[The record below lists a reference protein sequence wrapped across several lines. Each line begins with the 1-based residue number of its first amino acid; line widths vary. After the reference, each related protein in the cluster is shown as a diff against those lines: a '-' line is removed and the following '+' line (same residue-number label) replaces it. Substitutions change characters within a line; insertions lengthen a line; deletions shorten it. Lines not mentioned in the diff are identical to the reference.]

1 MLMVDSNQF
10 KNLYDGFRK
19 ATQIYPD
26 NPALWVDGQIH
37 TYADLETYA
46 ARLASAILA
55 KEKRAIP
62 LAAVMG
68 YRSFSSYA
76 TVLGVLAAGKGYVP
90 LNPTF
95 PPERLRR
102 MLTLSGVEVLVASAE
117 ALELLGQV
125 MEGIQGGLVIICPD
139 EDGPGDLAAR
149 FPAHTWLGP
158 EALDNAPSKQ
168 TAPTPLPGDTAYL
181 LFTSGSTGIPKGVAV
196 SQGNVSAYLRYT
208 IDRYQVVPQ
217 DRLSQTFDLT
227 FDLSVHDLFVSWWSG
242 ACLYAIPRRQLMGPG
257 KFIRDYELTMWF
269 SVPSLIML
277 MAQMR
282 MLKTGLFPSLRW
294 SLFCGE
300 PLPAKSA
307 ALWQEAANNSI
318 LENLYGPTEATI
330 AISNFRWDQERSP
343 AKCRQGVV
351 PIGWAF
357 EGQRVLVA
365 DSHFK
370 EVAQGSQGELMLAGS
385 QVTGGYL
392 NNPEKTA
399 AQFVRRAEDPG
410 VTWYRTG
417 DLVEA
422 DPDGCLYYLGR
433 VDNQVQVRGYRVE
446 LQEIDHAL
454 REASGSDLAVS
465 VSYPPD
471 SSTVEAIYGFVSVIG
486 APAEDKILAQ
496 CRVNLPDYMVPERVF
511 LVDSLPRNVNGK
523 IDRKALSLKV
533 MEMIGG
539 TKS

>member
-1 MLMVDSNQF
+1 MADTNRFQS
-10 KNLYDGFRK
+10 LYEGFRQ
-19 ATQIYPD
+19 AAETHPD
-26 NPALWVDGQIH
+26 NPALWVDGQRH
-37 TYADLETYA
+37 TYADLKTYA
-46 ARLASAILA
+46 SRLANAIVDN
-55 KEKRAIP
+55 EERAMP

-76 TVLGVLAAGKGYVP
+76 SVLGVLAAGKGYVP

-95 PPERLRR
+95 PPDRLRR
-102 MLTLSGVEVLVASAE
+102 MLALSKVEVLVASDE
-117 ALELLGQV
+117 ALELLEQV
-125 MEGIQGGLVIICPD
+125 LEGIEDELAIICPD
-139 EDGPGDLAAR
+139 VGGAGDLPQRFPGHRWLGPGVLESAPADLAA
-149 FPAHTWLGP
+149 PVA
-158 EALDNAPSKQ
+158 S
-168 TAPTPLPGDTAYL
+168 PGDTAYL

-196 SQGNVSAYLRYT
+196 SQGNVAAYLRYT
-208 IDRYQVVPQ
+208 IERYQVGPQ

-257 KFIRDYELTMWF
+257 KFIRDHELTLWF

-282 MLKTGLFPSLRW
+282 MLKPGLFPSLRW

-307 ALWQEAANNSI
+307 ALWQEAAGNSI

-330 AISNFRWDQERSP
+330 AISNFRWDQETSP

-351 PIGWAF
+351 PIGHVY
-357 EGQRVLVA
+357 EGQRAIVA
-365 DSHFK
+365 DSEFN
-370 EVAQGSQGELMLAGS
+370 ELPSGEQGELMLAGS

-399 AQFVRRAEDPG
+399 AQFVQRTDDPG

-422 DPDGCLYYLGR
+422 DPDGCLYYMGR

-465 VSYPPD
+465 VAYPPD
-471 SSTVEAIYGFVSVIG
+471 SATVEAVYGFVAALG
-486 APAEDKILAQ
+486 APAEDKILAE
-496 CRVNLPDYMVPERVF
+496 CRESLPDYMVPERVF
-511 LVDSLPRNVNGK
+511 LIDSLPRNVNGK
-523 IDRKALSLKV
+523 IDRKALGLRLK
-533 MEMIGG
+533 EIIGG
-539 TKS
+539 AKS

>member
-1 MLMVDSNQF
+1 MAQSDKYQ
-10 KNLYDGFRK
+10 NLYEGFLG
-19 ATQIYPD
+19 AAESYPQ
-26 NPALWVDGQIH
+26 NPALWVDGESH
-37 TYADLETYA
+37 TYAELKAYA
-46 ARLASAILA
+46 GRLAGAILTH
-55 KEKRAIP
+55 EKRAVP

-76 TVLGVLAAGKGYVP
+76 AVLGVLAAGKGYVP

-102 MLTLSGVEVLVASAE
+102 MLTLSGVEALVASAE

-125 MEGIQGGLVIICPD
+125 LEGVEGGLVIICPD
-139 EDGPGDLAAR
+139 EGRPGDLAAR
-149 FPAHTWLGP
+149 FPTHTWLGP
-158 EALDNAPSKQ
+158 EALDNTPADQ
-168 TAPTPLPGDTAYL
+168 TAPTPQPGDTAYL

-196 SQGNVSAYLRYT
+196 SQGNVSSYLRYT
-208 IDRYQVVPQ
+208 IKRYQVGPQ

-242 ACLYAIPRRQLMGPG
+242 ACLYAIPRRQLLGPG
-257 KFIRDYELTMWF
+257 KFIRDHELTMWF

-282 MLKTGLFPSLRW
+282 MLKPGLFPSLRW

-307 ALWQEAANNSI
+307 ALWQEAANNSV

-330 AISNFRWDQERSP
+330 AISNFRWDQASP
-343 AKCRQGVV
+343 AQCRQGVV

-357 EGQRVLVA
+357 EGQRAIVA
-365 DSHFK
+365 DGQFK
-370 EVAQGSQGELMLAGS
+370 EVATGNQGELMLAGS

-392 NNPEKTA
+392 NNPEKTT
-399 AQFVRRAEDPG
+399 AQFVQRPDDPG

-422 DPDGCLYYLGR
+422 DGNGCLYYMGR
-433 VDNQVQVRGYRVE
+433 ADNQVQVRGYRVE

-454 REASGSDLAVS
+454 RQASGSDLAVS
-465 VSYPPD
+465 VAYPPD
-471 SSTVEAIYGFVSVIG
+471 SATVEAVYGFVAALQ
-486 APAEDKILAQ
+486 APAEDQILAK
-496 CRVNLPDYMVPERVF
+496 CRVSLPDYMVPERVF

-523 IDRKALSLKV
+523 IDRKALGLKLK
-533 MEMIGG
+533 EMIGG
-539 TKS
+539 NKS

>member
-1 MLMVDSNQF
+1 MAETSQF
-10 KNLYDGFRK
+10 QSLYEGFSK
-19 ATQIYPD
+19 AAEAHPG
-26 NPALWVDGQIH
+26 NPALWVDGQSH
-37 TYADLETYA
+37 SYADLEAYA

-55 KEKRAIP
+55 NEKRAVP

-76 TVLGVLAAGKGYVP
+76 AVLGVLAAGKGYVP

-117 ALELLGQV
+117 ALELLAQV
-125 MEGIQGGLVIICPD
+125 LEGVEGELVVICPD
-139 EDGPGDLAAR
+139 AGGAGDMASR

-158 EALDNAPSKQ
+158 EALDSAPAGQ
-168 TAPTPLPGDTAYL
+168 TAPTPLPGATAYL

-208 IDRYQVVPQ
+208 IDRYQVGPK

-257 KFIRDYELTMWF
+257 KFIRDHELTMWF

-282 MLKTGLFPSLRW
+282 MLKAGLFPSLRW

-330 AISNFRWDQERSP
+330 AISNFRWDQETSP

-351 PIGWAF
+351 PIGWVY
-357 EGQRVLVA
+357 EGQRAMVA
-365 DSHFK
+365 DSRFK
-370 EVAQGSQGELMLAGS
+370 EVATGGQGELMLAGS

-399 AQFVRRAEDPG
+399 AQFVQRPDDPG

-422 DPDGCLYYLGR
+422 DREGCLYYMGR

-465 VSYPPD
+465 VAYPPD
-471 SSTVEAIYGFVSVIG
+471 SATVEAIYGFVSALS
-486 APAEDKILAQ
+486 APAEDNILAQ
-496 CRVNLPDYMVPERVF
+496 CRVSLPDYMVPQRVF
-511 LVDSLPRNVNGK
+511 MVESLPRNVNGK
-523 IDRKALSLKV
+523 IDRKALGLKLK
-533 MEMIGG
+533 EMLGG
-539 TKS
+539 AKS

>member
-1 MLMVDSNQF
+1 MAETYQF
-10 KNLYDGFRK
+10 QSLYEGFSK
-19 ATQIYPD
+19 AAKAYPD
-26 NPALWVDGQIH
+26 NPALWVDGQSH

-46 ARLASAILA
+46 GLLANAILA
-55 KEKRAIP
+55 NEKRSFP

-102 MLTLSGVEVLVASAE
+102 MLSLSGVEVLVASAE
-117 ALELLGQV
+117 ALELLEQV
-125 MEGIQGGLVIICPD
+125 LKGFEEKLVIICPD
-139 EDGPGDLAAR
+139 EGGAGDLAGR
-149 FPAHTWLGP
+149 LPAHEWLGP
-158 EALDNAPSKQ
+158 EALDREPSGKKAPVVK
-168 TAPTPLPGDTAYL
+168 PGDTAYL

-196 SQGNVSAYLRYT
+196 SQNNVSAYLQYT
-208 IDRYQVVPQ
+208 IDRYGINPQ

-227 FDLSVHDLFVSWWSG
+227 FDLSVHDLFVTWWSG

-257 KFIRDYELTMWF
+257 KFIRDHELTLWF

-282 MLKTGLFPSLRW
+282 MLKPGLFPSLRW

-307 ALWQEAANNSI
+307 ALWQDAAGNSI

-330 AISNFRWDQERSP
+330 AISNFRWDPATSP
-343 AKCRQGVV
+343 GKCRQGVV
-351 PIGWAF
+351 PIGHIY
-357 EGQRVLVA
+357 EGQRAIVA
-365 DSHFK
+365 DSEFK
-370 EVAQGSQGELMLAGS
+370 EVPVGSQGELMLAGS

-392 NNPEKTA
+392 NNQEKTA
-399 AQFVRRAEDPG
+399 AQFVQRPDDPG

-422 DPDGCLYYLGR
+422 DPEGCLYYMGR

-465 VSYPPD
+465 VAYPPD
-471 SSTVEAIYGFVSVIG
+471 SATVEAVYGFVAALG
-486 APAEDKILAQ
+486 APAEEKILAK
-496 CRVNLPDYMVPERVF
+496 CREDLPDYMVPERVF
-511 LVDSLPRNVNGK
+511 LIDSLPRNVNGK
-523 IDRKALSLKV
+523 IDRKELGLRVK
-533 MEMIGG
+533 EMLGG
-539 TKS
+539 NKS

>member
-1 MLMVDSNQF
+1 MAETHKYQS
-10 KNLYDGFRK
+10 LYEGFLR
-19 ATQIYPD
+19 AAAEYPD
-26 NPALWVDGQIH
+26 NPALWVDGESH
-37 TYADLETYA
+37 TYAGLKSYA
-46 ARLASAILA
+46 ERLARAILA
-55 KEKRAIP
+55 QETRSVP

-76 TVLGVLAAGKGYVP
+76 SVLGVLAAGKGYVP

-125 MEGIQGGLVIICPD
+125 LEGVEGRLVIICPD
-139 EDGPGDLAAR
+139 EGGPGDLAQR
-149 FPAHTWLGP
+149 FPAHLWLGP
-158 EALDNAPSKQ
+158 EVLETDADTPAPP
-168 TAPTPLPGDTAYL
+168 AVTPGATAYL

-196 SQGNVSAYLRYT
+196 SQGNVSAYLSYT
-208 IDRYQVVPQ
+208 IERYQVGPQ

-257 KFIRDYELTMWF
+257 KFIRDHELTMWF

-282 MLKTGLFPSLRW
+282 MLKASLFPSLRW

-307 ALWQEAANNSI
+307 ALWQEAANKSI

-330 AISNFRWDQERSP
+330 AISNYRWDREASP
-343 AKCRQGVV
+343 SVCRQGVV
-351 PIGWAF
+351 PIGQVFA
-357 EGQRVLVA
+357 GQRAAVVDRELKQVPN
-365 DSHFK
+365 
-370 EVAQGSQGELMLAGS
+370 GGQGELVLAGS

-399 AQFVRRAEDPG
+399 AQFVQRPDDPG
-410 VTWYRTG
+410 ATWYRTG

-422 DPDGCLYYLGR
+422 DENGCLYYMGR

-465 VSYPPD
+465 VAYPPD
-471 SSTVEAIYGFVSVIG
+471 SATVEAVYGFVAALS
-486 APAEDKILAQ
+486 APPEDKILAK
-496 CRVNLPDYMVPERVF
+496 CRVSLPDYMVPERVF

-523 IDRKALSLKV
+523 IDRKALGLKLK
-533 MEMIGG
+533 EMIGG
-539 TKS
+539 SKS